1 MLNFWVTRMAGYV
14 GMLVISVSLFQVEIL
29 FFSADD
35 NPLVQFF
42 FDEQDDRPPVISC
55 ELETQGTGFTA

>member
-1 MLNFWVTRMAGYV
+1 MAGYV